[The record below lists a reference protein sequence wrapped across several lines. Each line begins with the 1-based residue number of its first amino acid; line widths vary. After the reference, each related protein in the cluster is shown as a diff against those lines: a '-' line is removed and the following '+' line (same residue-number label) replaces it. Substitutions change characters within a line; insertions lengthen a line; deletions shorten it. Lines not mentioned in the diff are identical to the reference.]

1 MSVELIRLKLRRAD
15 GTVAL
20 LSGSVVL
27 HPDGIIDFFGDTM
40 AHADTIAA
48 LLDRC
53 NAAPRPLEEVPLGAM
68 VRDTA
73 AGLTADRIRIGIVT
87 ALSPLCLR
95 PGQPVTVA
103 EGMDPDARAL
113 LQRELATFRAS
124 RAGGVRTP
132 MAA

>member
-15 GTVAL
+15 GSTIL

-40 AHADTIAA
+40 AHADSIAA
-48 LLDRC
+48 VIDRSS
-53 NAAPRPLEEVPLGAM
+53 ATRPLEEARLGTM
-68 VRDTA
+68 VLDTS

-87 ALSPLCLR
+87 ALSPLSLR
-95 PGQPVTVA
+95 PEKPVTVA
-103 EGMDPDARAL
+103 EGMDPDARTL
-113 LQRELATFRAS
+113 LQRELATFRAA
-124 RAGGVRTP
+124 RAGGVRAP